1 MMHAHTHTHKPAYA
15 YPCRAAAQEEL
26 TTETL
31 LVELKSSLEW
41 SEGAMATL
49 RHVWKEDGPKLISMP
64 KESLSIGQ
72 VNLSSCCIG
81 RLFLRLFDL
90 WLDY

>member
-1 MMHAHTHTHKPAYA
+1 MLPSCA
-15 YPCRAAAQEEL
+15 YPYRAAAQAEL
-26 TTETL
+26 TTEAL

-49 RHVWKEDGPKLISMP
+49 RYVWKEGGPKLISMP

-72 VNLSSCCIG
+72 VSNCG
-81 RLFLRLFDL
+81 YFD
-90 WLDY
+90 